1 MDHAIIHR
9 RAILRVSAA
18 LDDASAALDD
28 IAQNAVDGETIG
40 PRVAAI
46 FRSLSDLIVQ
56 EAANVR
62 AAR

>member
-1 MDHAIIHR
+1 MDAGLIHR

-46 FRSLSDLIVQ
+46 FRGLSDVIAR
-56 EAANVR
+56 EAASVR
-62 AAR
+62 TAS